1 MKNNLLA
8 DNNHRYGTSLPVNDD
23 CAGPVFSLGY
33 NLVEESLNCA
43 LSGTSVGFILGQDP
57 KLGPLTSNGGLTKT
71 KAPLTG
77 SPAVNSGEQPSC
89 LDGLGIAIPSDQR
102 GVLRPQAG
110 ICDIGAYEVATRT
123 IARSLAIDDGW
134 ILELSENSGTGGTID
149 SSATT
154 MLIGDN
160 ASKKQFLSI
169 LSFNSGPLLPDNA
182 IIVSARLRVQFQGTV
197 GSVNP
202 LTLFKGF
209 MVDIKKGFFGTT
221 KSLQSMDFESI
232 PGITVGPLTPALT
245 GGWYNLDLTRGK
257 NFINKLLNNAGLTQ
271 IRLRFQLDDNNDAI
285 ANYLS
290 LFCGNAPLTSRP
302 QLVIEYYIP

>member
-123 IARSLAIDDGW
+123 IARSLAI
-134 ILELSENSGTGGTID
+134 
-149 SSATT
+149 
-154 MLIGDN
+154 DN